1 MAKRGPKRMTA
12 AHKEALAQGRTE
24 SRVVRAYLEAME
36 AHKPKRGRK
45 RTPESIDRRL
55 RAIDNE
61 LDAADALTRVRLT
74 QERMNLQDELT
85 VLEAGNDLGELE
97 AQFVEVAASYSER
110 QGISYAAW
118 REIGVAPAVLRSAG
132 VSR

>member
-1 MAKRGPKRMTA
+1 MTA

-24 SRVVRAYLEAME
+24 SRVVRAYLEALE

-45 RTPESIDRRL
+45 RTPDSIERRL
-55 RAIDNE
+55 QAIDAE
-61 LDAADALTRVRLT
+61 LEAADPLSRVRLT

-85 VLEAGNDLGELE
+85 MLESGNDLGELE

-118 REIGVAPAVLRSAG
+118 REIGVAPGVLRSAG

>member
-1 MAKRGPKRMTA
+1 MTA

-24 SRVVRAYLEAME
+24 SRVVRAYLEALE

-45 RTPESIDRRL
+45 RTPDSIERRL
-55 RAIDNE
+55 QAIEAE
-61 LDAADALTRVRLT
+61 LEAADPLSRVRLT
-74 QERMNLQDELT
+74 QERMNLQDELAI
-85 VLEAGNDLGELE
+85 LESGNDLGELE

-110 QGISYAAW
+110 QGISYGAW

-132 VSR
+132 VGR

>member
-1 MAKRGPKRMTA
+1 MTA
-12 AHKEALAQGRTE
+12 AHKEALAQGRNE
-24 SRVVRAYLEAME
+24 SRVVRAYLEALE

-45 RTPESIDRRL
+45 RTPDSIERRL
-55 RAIDNE
+55 QAIEAE
-61 LDAADALTRVRLT
+61 LEAADPLSRVRLT
-74 QERMNLQDELT
+74 QERMNLQDELAI
-85 VLEAGNDLGELE
+85 LDSGNDLGELE

-132 VSR
+132 VGR

>member
-1 MAKRGPKRMTA
+1 MTA

-45 RTPESIDRRL
+45 RTPESIERRL
-55 RAIDNE
+55 LAIDNE
-61 LDAADALTRVRLT
+61 LEGADALTRVRLT
-74 QERMNLQDELT
+74 QERMNLQEE
-85 VLEAGNDLGELE
+85 VAMLEAGNDLGELE